1 VRAAPRQAL
10 ERCILEFLHHRGLPD
25 EEVLRLLPEP
35 TKPDEALVEADIN
48 GLPLKLP
55 AVALGAALTQA
66 DKIRLLCASRAW
78 KDSVRQ
84 TAMWRVLS
92 FRRLT
97 RGSLGTSTLLAR
109 LTHPSFGKLTSLAL
123 PDILVGKG
131 TAQKLRRLCPQIVE
145 FDLVAC
151 RGLNSVAILS
161 SFVDNFPLL
170 ECLRLSSYWLC
181 PASLRLLLAGLPS
194 LQVLEVKNAVDL
206 MKMNVDVTEYFPEH
220 TALRVLSLDM
230 GCFAGP
236 RWQHRGAG
244 THLLK
249 SLVPKLP
256 SLERLCLNR
265 WSELTEDN
273 VHEIVNRCPGLN
285 ELRLAGISVGAGDP
299 RVTRDEE
306 WRLEQVAG
314 V

>member
-1 VRAAPRQAL
+1 
-10 ERCILEFLHHRGLPD
+10 
-25 EEVLRLLPEP
+25 
-35 TKPDEALVEADIN
+35 VEADIN
-48 GLPLKLP
+48 GVPIKLP
-55 AVALGAALTQA
+55 ALDLGAVLTQA
-66 DKIRLLCASRAW
+66 DKIRLMCASRAW

-84 TAMWRVLS
+84 TAMWRALS
-92 FRRLT
+92 FRHLA
-97 RGSLGTSTLLAR
+97 RGSLNTSTLLAR
-109 LTHPSFGKLTSLAL
+109 LTHPSFGKLTALAL

-131 TAQKLRRLCPQIVE
+131 TAEKLRKLCPQIVE

-170 ECLRLSSYWLC
+170 ESLRLNSYWFC
-181 PASLRLLLAGLPS
+181 PASLRVLLTGCPS
-194 LQVLEVKNAVDL
+194 LQVLEVHHAVDL
-206 MKMNVDVTEYFPEH
+206 VKMKNDVCTTEYFPEH

-236 RWQHRGAG
+236 RWQHRGACA
-244 THLLK
+244 HLAKILF
-249 SLVPKLP
+249 PKLP

-265 WSELTEDN
+265 WSALTEDN
-273 VHEIVNRCPGLN
+273 VHEIVDRCPGLK
-285 ELRLAGISVGAGDP
+285 ELRLAGISVGAGNP

-314 V
+314 A